1 MITQCNEYTYTCIYL
16 CYGSCSSIAAK
27 FIVHTHNIFSLNSL
41 KRQYPP
47 LSLLK
52 LQRMID
58 LGCVDPNEVIDITS
72 ICMTGHYNLNVHQ
85 RHYGVNLTEDVC
97 ILIYFKDLMFFSNQ

>member
-1 MITQCNEYTYTCIYL
+1 
-16 CYGSCSSIAAK
+16 
-27 FIVHTHNIFSLNSL
+27 
-41 KRQYPP
+41 
-47 LSLLK
+47 
-52 LQRMID
+52 MID

-97 ILIYFKDLMFFSNQ
+97 ILIFVFLTNNLQKVKPFLIRWKMPFKV